1 MPVNTLIAI
10 PRRWEPVVTEVLM
23 VGAMILCK
31 APSNAGIL
39 CSGSEMSMPFLMA
52 MVVECRSTADD
63 VAVQYWV
70 PQLAPVS
77 RLGGAKNKMVFD
89 LFGEWVPFDTMTISD
104 ARLVN
109 FPDIVVRKN
118 NILEVFTCHG
128 PGSIPYTVLDKLR
141 VEHGIDVTSI
151 SLSQTHLGGLYRAHV
166 LTTCR

>member
-1 MPVNTLIAI
+1 MTS
-10 PRRWEPVVTEVLM
+10 
-23 VGAMILCK
+23 
-31 APSNAGIL
+31 PSNI
-39 CSGSEMSMPFLMA
+39 GSHNWRQCQDLA
-52 MVVECRSTADD
+52 
-63 VAVQYWV
+63 VA
-70 PQLAPVS
+70 
-77 RLGGAKNKMVFD
+77 RNKMVFD
-89 LFGEWVPFDTMTISD
+89 LFGEWVPFDTLTISD